1 VPWSIDYFP
10 ASMRRLPPAVRA
22 KAVEIANA
30 LLADGHP
37 EGQAIRIAI
46 ARARQ
51 WAQRRGIAEG
61 QADSGYGALHDIR

>member
-1 VPWSIDYFP
+1 MPWTAAYYP
-10 ASMRRLPPAVRA
+10 VAMKHLPPVTRE

-30 LLADGHP
+30 LLSEGYP

-51 WAQRRGIAEG
+51 WAQQHGHG
-61 QADSGYGALHDIR
+61 GADAADR

>member
-1 VPWSIDYFP
+1 
-10 ASMRRLPPAVRA
+10 MTRLSPLVRA

-30 LLADGHP
+30 LLAEGHP

-51 WAQRRGIAEG
+51 WAQRRGLGEFRTHSSI
-61 QADSGYGALHDIR
+61 LK